1 MGTEQQA
8 GNPED
13 ASKGGFSSA
22 EDARELIE
30 MPVWKESDQSANQA
44 PGPKYEFP
52 APNAERDAQHERE
65 LAESFRVDMI
75 VAVPRNP
82 DEKHAEVWP
91 DYSGWKVVGSDG
103 NKVLVEKPEADS
115 YTSTKSVD
123 ASELVRWQP
132 VLNPHDSLSIPSD
145 DPNKREWT
153 VVSQAKNREVRIVSN
168 YSTASGKTVIK
179 NISAI
184 EAAKYRV

>member
-8 GNPED
+8 SNPED
-13 ASKGGFSSA
+13 SSTSDFSSA
-22 EDARELIE
+22 EAARELIE
-30 MPVWKESDQSANQA
+30 MQVWKESNQPTDQA

-52 APNAERDAQHERE
+52 APTAERDAQHEHE
-65 LAESFRVDMI
+65 LAESFRKNMI

-82 DEKHAEVWP
+82 DKEHAKVWT
-91 DYSGWKVVGSDG
+91 DSSGWKVVGSDG
-103 NKVLVEKPEADS
+103 NKVLVEKPEGND
-115 YTSTKSVD
+115 YMSTKSVD
-123 ASELVRWQP
+123 AYELVRCQP
-132 VLNPHDSLSIPSD
+132 VLNPHEILSIPSD
-145 DPNKREWT
+145 DPKKREWT
-153 VVSQAKNREVRIVSN
+153 VVSQAENREVRIVSN